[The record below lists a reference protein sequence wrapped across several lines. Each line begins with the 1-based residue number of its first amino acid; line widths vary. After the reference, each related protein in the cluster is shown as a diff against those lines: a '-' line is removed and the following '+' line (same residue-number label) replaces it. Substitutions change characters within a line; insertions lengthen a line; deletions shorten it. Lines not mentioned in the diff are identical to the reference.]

1 MNRQQKEEVVSSIRN
16 LFSESEAAFL
26 VNYRGLSVLQMQE
39 LRKQL
44 RDSDGILRIAKAR
57 LMKIAVK
64 DVGGVDAFKDNFCEQ
79 VGLVFAKKEV
89 PSVAKQLVAFSK
101 EHEAMSVVSGF
112 FESNVITEQQINF
125 LSSLPSREEL
135 LAILAGTL
143 QAPVAGLARSLQMV
157 IAKLLY
163 ALKQIVEKKESS
175 GSA

>member
-1 MNRQQKEEVVSSIRN
+1 
-16 LFSESEAAFL
+16 
-26 VNYRGLSVLQMQE
+26 
-39 LRKQL
+39 
-44 RDSDGILRIAKAR
+44 
-57 LMKIAVK
+57 
-64 DVGGVDAFKDNFCEQ
+64 
-79 VGLVFAKKEV
+79 
-89 PSVAKQLVAFSK
+89 
-101 EHEAMSVVSGF
+101 MSVVSGF